1 MQHPLAESLL
11 SLLQTLESKHL
22 TSLRKADF
30 PPAYHLQGKLDL
42 IEELQATL
50 TEAKEHGRPSR

>member
-1 MQHPLAESLL
+1 
-11 SLLQTLESKHL
+11 
-22 TSLRKADF
+22 
-30 PPAYHLQGKLDL
+30 LQGKLDL